1 MDVTDMQLY
10 YKYNSAVYVCTC
22 TAVHVTITREGD
34 CPTSTKKYVVPELVC
49 VLVTY
54 YPKDLD
60 QQSAIRHERV
70 HRRKKG

>member
-1 MDVTDMQLY
+1 MQLY

-54 YPKDLD
+54 T
-60 QQSAIRHERV
+60 
-70 HRRKKG
+70 

>member
-10 YKYNSAVYVCTC
+10 L
-22 TAVHVTITREGD
+22 

-54 YPKDLD
+54 YPEDLD
-60 QQSAIRHERV
+60 QQSAISHDRV
-70 HRRKKG
+70 H